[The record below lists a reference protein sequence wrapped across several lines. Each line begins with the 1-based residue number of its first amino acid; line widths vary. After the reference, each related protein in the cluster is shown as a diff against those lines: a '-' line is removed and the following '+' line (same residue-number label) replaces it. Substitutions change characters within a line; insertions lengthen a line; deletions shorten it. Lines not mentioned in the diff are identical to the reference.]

1 MKKISNLI
9 LWMSLIILSCKNTDS
24 PKDISK
30 TYNLLERKESLKNGK
45 EWENIHNIYTRYTDQ
60 IRKKPNEAKSY
71 IDLAELFMMEAR
83 VTGEHGHY
91 YSNALALLEHAYT
104 LAKGN
109 KDIEFR
115 SLSDRASVLM
125 SLHQFVKA
133 KQFAEDAIKLNPYN
147 AQVYGALVDANVEL
161 GNYKEAVAS
170 ADKMVSIRPDLRSYS
185 RISYLRELFGDLTG
199 AIEAMKQAVEAG
211 YPGYEETAWARLHLG
226 ELYKKSGNTE
236 AAVLEYQTVLS
247 QRPNYAFAMAALAE
261 VELDKKNYEQA
272 EKLVNE
278 AITLMPEV
286 SFYITKAKLFE
297 QQGKKDESM
306 MLAQEVLTML
316 KDDEKSGHKMDL
328 TYAQVFA
335 DLFKDYDQAIK
346 YAMQEFEI
354 RPGNI
359 EVNKFLVDTYTKM
372 GNLAKANQHKAK
384 STIEKI

>member
-9 LWMSLIILSCKNTDS
+9 LWLSLIILSCKNTNS

-45 EWENIHNIYTRYTDQ
+45 EWESIHNIYTRYTDQ

-91 YSNALALLEHAYT
+91 YSNALALLENAYT
-104 LAKGN
+104 LANGN

-133 KQFAEDAIKLNPYN
+133 KQLAEEAIKLNPYN

-161 GNYKEAVAS
+161 GNYKEAVAN

-185 RISYLRELFGDLTG
+185 RISYLRELFGDLPG

-211 YPGYEETAWARLHLG
+211 YPGYEETAWSRLHLG

-236 AAVLEYQTVLS
+236 AAVLEYQIVLS

-335 DLFKDYDQAIK
+335 DLFKDYDQAIQ
-346 YAMQEFEI
+346 YAMQEYEI

-372 GNLAKANQHKAK
+372 GNLAKANEHMAK